1 MRHAGFMRLNNFP
14 KVKNAIHD
22 EGSVTVTLQKGA
34 LSESRLSHCYTDSQS
49 NTFFFSYTNLMVNSS
64 NESFPRIWRSQILGI
79 TFKYLINIWNSSFA
93 LSDTV
98 QQKTLQN
105 YKVLF
110 LTGVLTGQIPF
121 IWFHLLSS
129 FFTEKQMFHINSC
142 MKFTRIPRKLYE
154 RSKFSRQTTWIQI
167 PNITNWQPLEQEQ
180 VTEPQASVFSG
191 LH

>member
-1 MRHAGFMRLNNFP
+1 MRHTGFMRLNNFP
-14 KVKNAIHD
+14 KVKDAIND
-22 EGSVTVTLQKGA
+22 EASVTKGS

-49 NTFFFSYTNLMVNSS
+49 NTFFFYTNSS
-64 NESFPRIWRSQILGI
+64 NESFLRIWRFQIVGI
-79 TFKYLINIWNSSFA
+79 SFKYLINVWNSSFA
-93 LSDTV
+93 HSDTV

-110 LTGVLTGQIPF
+110 LTGVLTGPNT
-121 IWFHLLSS
+121 IWFHLLVH
-129 FFTEKQMFHINSC
+129 FTEKQMFHINSS

-154 RSKFSRQTTWIQI
+154 HSKFSRQTAWIQI
-167 PNITNWQPLEQEQ
+167 PNITNWQPLEREQ